1 MTSLSSQA
9 VNGYLLEL
17 EGIMGNLV
25 SEQMNPSLNAAWRRI
40 DWGRIIGGRRALLA
54 YALIPT
60 ILFFAVFWIYPLGVG
75 LVRSFTDWSPM
86 SVRAME
92 FVGLANYERAFSD
105 RLLGIAITN
114 SVIFAIFTVGLRLAL
129 ALPLAILL
137 TNLARGRNLFRLVY
151 FLPVVTSV
159 IAAGVIWRFLYL
171 PRNGVINNGLLALQ
185 QFLGISF
192 DLPRFLQDPNLA
204 LFSIGV
210 MSVWRWLGFVIVLL
224 MAGLSSIPVE
234 FYEAARIDG
243 ATKLQLFRRITL
255 PLLRPT
261 LVFVLVTEIA
271 SELQVFTEAFVM
283 VARGSGSSLGGP
295 ANSTLTIVML
305 FYQSAFRNFE
315 FGYASTIA
323 VIIFVIV
330 ATFSLVQLWLGRR
343 RWEY

>member
-1 MTSLSSQA
+1 MMGEVVAESARTSDRA
-9 VNGYLLEL
+9 R
-17 EGIMGNLV
+17 
-25 SEQMNPSLNAAWRRI
+25 PRI
-40 DWGRIIGGRRALLA
+40 SWFNIFGGRRALLA
-54 YALIPT
+54 YALIPA
-60 ILFFAVFWIYPLGVG
+60 ILFFAVFWLYPLGVG
-75 LVRSFTDWSPM
+75 FTRSFTNWSPM
-86 SVRAME
+86 SVRAPE
-92 FVGLANYERAFSD
+92 FIGLANYERAFSD
-105 RLLGIAITN
+105 RLIGIAILN
-114 SVIFAIFTVGLRLAL
+114 SVKFAVFTVGLRLAI
-129 ALPLAILL
+129 ALPIAIMLN
-137 TNLARGRNLFRLVY
+137 NLRRGRDFFRLVY

-171 PRNGVINNGLLALQ
+171 PRNGILNTGLVAFQ
-185 QFLGISF
+185 QVLGLSF
-192 DLPRFLQDPNLA
+192 ELPRYLQDPNIA
-204 LFSIGV
+204 LFSVGV

-224 MAGLSSIPVE
+224 MAGLSSIPGE

-243 ATKLQLFRRITL
+243 ASRLQLFRRITL

-283 VARGSGSSLGGP
+283 VSRGSGASLGGP

-330 ATFSLVQLWLGRR
+330 AAFSIVQLWLGRR

>member
-1 MTSLSSQA
+1 MGEVTVRA
-9 VNGYLLEL
+9 VQPL
-17 EGIMGNLV
+17 I
-25 SEQMNPSLNAAWRRI
+25 PPRRQI
-40 DWGRIIGGRRALLA
+40 TWFSVFGGRRALLA
-54 YALIPT
+54 YALIPAV
-60 ILFFAVFWIYPLGVG
+60 LFFTVFWIYPLGVG
-75 LVRSFTDWSPM
+75 FMRSFTNWSPM
-86 SVRAME
+86 SVRAPE
-92 FVGLANYERAFSD
+92 FVGLDNYERAFSD
-105 RLLGIAITN
+105 RMIGIAIVN
-114 SVIFAIFTVGLRLAL
+114 SVKFAIFTVGLRLAI
-129 ALPLAILL
+129 ALPLAIVLN
-137 TNLARGRNLFRLVY
+137 NLRRGRDFFRLVY

-171 PRNGVINNGLLALQ
+171 PRNGIFNTGLSALQ
-185 QFLGISF
+185 QILGLSF
-192 DLPRFLQDPNLA
+192 DLPRYLQDPNIA
-204 LFSIGV
+204 LFSVGV
-210 MSVWRWLGFVIVLL
+210 MSVWRWLGFVVVLL
-224 MAGLSSIPVE
+224 MAGLSSIPGE

-243 ATKLQLFRRITL
+243 ASRFQLFRRITL

-283 VARGSGSSLGGP
+283 VSRGSGSSLGGP

-330 ATFSLVQLWLGRR
+330 AVFSVVQLWLGRR

>member
-1 MTSLSSQA
+1 
-9 VNGYLLEL
+9 
-17 EGIMGNLV
+17 MGNLL
-25 SEQMNPSLNAAWRRI
+25 SDRMNPSLDSTRPGTDRWRFLT
-40 DWGRIIGGRRALLA
+40 GRRALLA

-60 ILFFAVFWIYPLGVG
+60 ILFFTVFWIYPLGVG
-75 LVRSFTDWSPM
+75 FVRSFTNWSPM
-86 SVRAME
+86 SVHEPE
-92 FVGLANYERAFSD
+92 FIGLQNYERAFSD
-105 RLLGIAITN
+105 RLIGIAIGN
-114 SVIFAIFTVGLRLAL
+114 SVKFAIFTVGLRLAL

-137 TNLARGRNLFRLVY
+137 TNLWRGRSFFRLVY

-171 PRNGVINNGLLALQ
+171 PRNGILNTVLLTVQ
-185 QFLGISF
+185 QVLGVSF
-192 DLPRFLQDPNLA
+192 DLPRYLQDPNIA
-204 LFSIGV
+204 LFSVGV

-224 MAGLSSIPVE
+224 MAGLSSIPTE

-243 ATKLQLFRRITL
+243 ANRFQLFYRITL

-283 VARGSGSSLGGP
+283 VSRGSGSTLGGP

-330 ATFSLVQLWLGRR
+330 TLFSLAQLWLGRR

>member
-1 MTSLSSQA
+1 
-9 VNGYLLEL
+9 
-17 EGIMGNLV
+17 MGNMIEGRV
-25 SEQMNPSLNAAWRRI
+25 GASLNSVQPRAGL
-40 DWGRIIGGRRALLA
+40 GRFFSGRRALLA

-60 ILFFAVFWIYPLGVG
+60 ILFFMVFWVYPLGVG
-75 LVRSFTDWSPM
+75 FVRSFTDWSPM
-86 SVRAME
+86 SVRE
-92 FVGLANYERAFSD
+92 PEYTGLENYERAFSD
-105 RLLGIAITN
+105 RQIGIAIGN
-114 SVIFAIFTVGLRLAL
+114 SVKFAIFTVGLRLAL

-137 TNLARGRNLFRLVY
+137 TNLWRGRSFFRLVY

-171 PRNGVINNGLLALQ
+171 PRNGILNTILLMAQ
-185 QFLGISF
+185 QVLGVSF
-192 DLPRFLQDPNLA
+192 DLPRYLQDPNLA
-204 LFSIGV
+204 LLSIGA

-243 ATKLQLFRRITL
+243 ASPFQLFRRITL

-283 VARGSGSSLGGP
+283 VSRGSGTSLGGP

-330 ATFSLVQLWLGRR
+330 AMFSIVQLWLGRR

>member
-1 MTSLSSQA
+1 MSNLISERTNSSLH
-9 VNGYLLEL
+9 V
-17 EGIMGNLV
+17 
-25 SEQMNPSLNAAWRRI
+25 EQPRRE
-40 DWGRIIGGRRALLA
+40 WGRFFGGRRALLA

-60 ILFFAVFWIYPLGVG
+60 ILFFGVFWIYPLGVG
-75 LVRSFTDWSPM
+75 FVRSFTDWSPM
-86 SVRAME
+86 SVRGTE
-92 FVGLANYERAFSD
+92 YVGLENYERAFSD
-105 RLLGIAITN
+105 RQIGIAIGN
-114 SVIFAIFTVGLRLAL
+114 SVKFAIFTVGLRLAL

-137 TNLARGRNLFRLVY
+137 TNLSRGRNFFRLVY

-159 IAAGVIWRFLYL
+159 IAAGVIWRFMYL
-171 PRNGVINNGLLALQ
+171 PRNGVLNTVLLMVQ
-185 QFLGISF
+185 QVLGVSF
-192 DLPRFLQDPNLA
+192 DLPRYLQDPNLA
-204 LFSIGV
+204 LLSIGV

-224 MAGLSSIPVE
+224 MAGLSSIPTE

-243 ATKLQLFRRITL
+243 ASRFQLFYRITL

-283 VARGSGSSLGGP
+283 VGRGSGSTLGGP

-330 ATFSLVQLWLGRR
+330 ATFSIIQLWLGRR